1 MGNFGKVLK
10 NFTYSNAGYLLFNT
24 KFAFKLYRPLKIRVA
39 LTAVETW
46 TQGDK
51 IMVDE
56 DSDKSLQNFMKYRN
70 SDLVK
75 KYPHDNAQLL
85 T

>member
-1 MGNFGKVLK
+1 MV
-10 NFTYSNAGYLLFNT
+10 
-24 KFAFKLYRPLKIRVA
+24 RVA

-51 IMVDE
+51 IVVDE

-85 T
+85 TWVWWKHGNNKQTLYIEIFELLKTNTVCV

>member
-1 MGNFGKVLK
+1 
-10 NFTYSNAGYLLFNT
+10 
-24 KFAFKLYRPLKIRVA
+24 
-39 LTAVETW
+39 
-46 TQGDK
+46 
-51 IMVDE
+51 MVDE

-85 T
+85 TWVWWKHGSNKQTLYIKIFELLMTNTVCVKGFGAGMKFVQCLVNM

>member
-1 MGNFGKVLK
+1 MV
-10 NFTYSNAGYLLFNT
+10 
-24 KFAFKLYRPLKIRVA
+24 RVA

-51 IMVDE
+51 IVVDE